1 MIIEKAVIDDLEEIM
16 KFYDMMCIELGKAD
30 FLPSGNKGGFPSEEM
45 LKDSIFSENLFVG
58 RENGIIMAAYIMNN
72 ISDPAY
78 KNINWQ
84 TDAPDSKVSILHA
97 LRVSPLYAGRGYAS
111 ALLKHAA
118 ETASARGQ
126 KAIRLDCIEGNTV
139 PHKMYASNGF
149 KYMGSADIYY
159 EDIGVPR
166 KFLMFEKLL

>member
-72 ISDPAY
+72 TSDPAY

-97 LRVSPLYAGRGYAS
+97 LRVSPLYAGRGCAS
-111 ALLKHAA
+111 ALLKQ
-118 ETASARGQ
+118 S
-126 KAIRLDCIEGNTV
+126 KIRLRLNLSRI
-139 PHKMYASNGF
+139 
-149 KYMGSADIYY
+149 I
-159 EDIGVPR
+159 
-166 KFLMFEKLL
+166 FLIKTPSFLQDKLQVHQF